1 MKRIIITGGNGF
13 IASLVK
19 ESLKNTM
26 DVVAMTRKDADFAD
40 RMRSEPGLKSRNS
53 IMYSIPQQWHRQRIV
68 RTILNS
74 PIG

>member
-40 RMRSEPGLKSRNS
+40 PDV
-53 IMYSIPQQWHRQRIV
+53 V
-68 RTILNS
+68 RAWF
-74 PIG
+74 